1 MKPKKCKVCKA
12 DYVPQ
17 KMGQHVCSPECALSL
32 AVSQRGKAEKVAQVK
47 ERRADKIK
55 REELKTRSD
64 WIKECQAVINR
75 YARLRDIRVGHG
87 CISCGEPY
95 RGAYGGA
102 FDAGHY
108 RSTGSAVHL
117 RFFLPNIRLQCV
129 RCNRHLGGN
138 AIEYRRGL
146 VARIG
151 QKAVETLESM
161 QGEPRWSVEYLKRLK
176 AVFARKVL
184 RLQGRM
190 VECNL

>member
-1 MKPKKCKVCKA
+1 MQSVC
-12 DYVPQ
+12 
-17 KMGQHVCSPECALSL
+17 CTECALTL
-32 AVSQRGKAEKVAQVK
+32 AKSKRAKAEKVALVK
-47 ERRADKIK
+47 QRKADSVK
-55 REELKTRSD
+55 RDKLKTRSD
-64 WIKECQAVINR
+64 WIKTAQATVNR
-75 YARLRDIRVGHG
+75 YVRLRDIHAGHG

-102 FDAGHY
+102 FDAGHS

-151 QKAVETLESM
+151 QDAIESIESM
-161 QGEPRWSVEYLKRLK
+161 QGEPKWSIEYLKRLNIVFKRK
-176 AVFARKVL
+176 AN
-184 RLQGRM
+184 RM
-190 VECNL
+190 QKRIEA

>member
-1 MKPKKCKVCKA
+1 MKRVKAKKCKVCRQQF
-12 DYVPQ
+12 VPQ
-17 KMGQHVCSPECALSL
+17 RMSQKACSPECAISL
-32 AVSQRGKAEKVAQVK
+32 AVSERGKAEKVAKVK
-47 ERRADKIK
+47 EKQADAVK
-55 REELKTRSD
+55 RESFKTRSD
-64 WIKECQAVINR
+64 WIKDCQTVINR
-75 YARLRDIRVGHG
+75 YARLRDIRAGHG
-87 CISCGEPY
+87 CISCGAPY

-108 RSTGSAVHL
+108 RSTGAAVHL

-151 QKAVETLESM
+151 MGAVEQIESM
-161 QGEPRWSVEYLKRLK
+161 QGEPKWSIEYLKRLK
-176 AVFARKVL
+176 TVFSRKVL

-190 VECNL
+190 AE